1 MLKMDAPRTP
11 ARHAQRGVVMIM
23 ALIVLVAITV
33 AAIALTRSVDTAT
46 LIAGNLA
53 FKKSATRAAD
63 KGIEQAVAVL
73 KQKAID
79 GTLDSNDPASGYFA
93 TFRSLDDSPPY
104 GTTWQS
110 FWSTH
115 YSAASYA
122 MDADQFGNQVSFVIN
137 RECANAA
144 PPGAGGQC
152 VASPAVTVVAGN
164 SQEAGEI
171 QLASSSQIY
180 YRITVRVSGPRRTES
195 YVQSHIAM

>member
-1 MLKMDAPRTP
+1 MLKMDAPHIP
-11 ARHAQRGVVMIM
+11 AKHAQRGVVMIM

-63 KGIEQAVAVL
+63 KGIEQAVAIL
-73 KQKAID
+73 KQKAIA
-79 GTLDSNDPASGYFA
+79 GTLDSNDPSNGYFA
-93 TFRSLDDSPPY
+93 TLRSNDSP
-104 GTTWQS
+104 TTENWQS
-110 FWSTH
+110 FWATN
-115 YSAASYA
+115 YAAASYA
-122 MDADQFGNQVSFVIN
+122 MDVDQFGNQVSFVIN

-152 VASPAVTVVAGN
+152 VASPAVTVAAGN

-171 QLASSSQIY
+171 ELATSSQIY